1 MECTCCR
8 CGKTF
13 NYEKYYGI
21 CPKCAAYNRQPGME
35 QEDFDVEHD
44 ISAKFNMEDDD
55 SCARLHEQYDSAPS
69 HRPHE
74 QHMTYHKTYDGGN
87 VHKQN
92 MQSYGT
98 QAYGT
103 KTYGMQN
110 DGSVS
115 EKKNGRKWIWLI
127 LIVIF
132 IGIFAGMLYSM
143 NRKRQD
149 IFGKS
154 VMTEAP
160 EQVTVT
166 EISEPGLSVRAD
178 AVFDLGTDSELSFVP
193 QFERLIAVHI
203 TVTNDNYQGGGDL
216 GAPLVECDGVYRTP
230 LGETRF
236 TQDMLAEIGNREFT
250 EHMLSEYIYTLE
262 NNAGYFFYFIPEDA
276 MDTENAL
283 NIIFEKYKSEDS
295 DEVEMQY
302 LFTFSEM
309 QEADSGSEG

>member
-44 ISAKFNMEDDD
+44 ISAKFNMEEDD

-74 QHMTYHKTYDGGN
+74 QHMAYHKTYDGGN
-87 VHKQN
+87 VH
-92 MQSYGT
+92 
-98 QAYGT
+98 
-103 KTYGMQN
+103 
-110 DGSVS
+110 

-132 IGIFAGMLYSM
+132 IGVFAGMLYSM

-149 IFGKS
+149 IFEKS

-160 EQVTVT
+160 EQVAVT

-203 TVTNDNYQGGGDL
+203 MVTNDNYQGGGDL
-216 GAPLVECDGVYRTP
+216 GAPLVECGGVYRTP

-309 QEADSGSEG
+309 QEVDSGSEG

>member
-1 MECTCCR
+1 
-8 CGKTF
+8 
-13 NYEKYYGI
+13 
-21 CPKCAAYNRQPGME
+21 ME

-44 ISAKFNMEDDD
+44 ISAKFNMEEDD

-74 QHMTYHKTYDGGN
+74 QHMAYHKTYDGGN
-87 VHKQN
+87 V
-92 MQSYGT
+92 Y
-98 QAYGT
+98 
-103 KTYGMQN
+103 
-110 DGSVS
+110 

-132 IGIFAGMLYSM
+132 IGVFAGMLYSM

-149 IFGKS
+149 IFEKS

-160 EQVTVT
+160 EQVVVT

-283 NIIFEKYKSEDS
+283 NIIFEKYRSEDS

>member
-44 ISAKFNMEDDD
+44 ISAKFNMEEDD

-74 QHMTYHKTYDGGN
+74 QHMAYHKTYDGGN
-87 VHKQN
+87 VH
-92 MQSYGT
+92 
-98 QAYGT
+98 
-103 KTYGMQN
+103 
-110 DGSVS
+110 

-132 IGIFAGMLYSM
+132 IGVFAGMLYSM

-149 IFGKS
+149 IFEKS

-160 EQVTVT
+160 EQVAVT

-216 GAPLVECDGVYRTP
+216 GAPLVECDGVYRIP

-309 QEADSGSEG
+309 QEVDSGSEG